1 MDPIPP
7 TIEWR
12 RGRVRL
18 IDQRA
23 LPGELRFV
31 ECASVDELCDAI
43 RLLAVRGAP
52 ALGAAGAFGVAL
64 AAQTIADQSGVQA
77 AASRLAAARPTAVNL
92 AWGVERALGAWEE
105 GGAAAAL
112 AEAERVAADDVAAN
126 RALGGFGAELVPDG
140 ARVLTH
146 CNAGS
151 LATVGYGTALGVV
164 RAAHDAGK
172 RPHVWA
178 GETRPVLQGA
188 RLTAWELDRL
198 GIPVTVIA
206 DVMAGSLMATGDVDL
221 VVVGADRIAANGDV
235 ANKIGTYPLAVLAR
249 EHDVPFVVAAP
260 TSTIDLTTPTGGRS
274 RSRNVPRTRSFASE
288 PSALHRTVSPPR
300 TAPSTSRPPGSS
312 PPSSPSEAS
321 SALRTRTRCVP
332 HRRRCRTP
340 PVRSGRE
347 PVACVGRGGFSG
359 NVPGMRPGG
368 GAGVRRLRA
377 HAARTTDAA
386 AACRRRPVAGAAR
399 VRRRRA

>member
-1 MDPIPP
+1 VDPIPP

-43 RLLAVRGAP
+43 RSLAVRGAP

-64 AAQTIADQSGVQA
+64 AAHTIADESEVRA
-77 AASRLAAARPTAVNL
+77 AARHLAAARPTAVNL
-92 AWGVERALGAWEE
+92 AWGVERALAAWEK
-105 GGAAAAL
+105 GGAGAAL
-112 AEAERVAADDVAAN
+112 GEAERVAADDVATN
-126 RALGGFGAELVPDG
+126 RALGGFGVELVPDG

-172 RPHVWA
+172 RPQVWA

-206 DVMAGSLMATGDVDL
+206 DVMAGSLMATGDVDI

-235 ANKIGTYPLAVLAR
+235 ANKIGTYSLAVLAR

-260 TSTIDLTTPTGGRS
+260 TSTIDLATPTGAAITVEERS
-274 RSRNVPRTRSFASE
+274 EDEVVRIGAERIAPDGVAAANRAFDVTPARF
-288 PSALHRTVSPPR
+288 V
-300 TAPSTSRPPGSS
+300 TAIVTERGVLRPPY
-312 PPSSPSEAS
+312 ED
-321 SALRTRTRCVP
+321 ALRTA
-332 HRRRCRTP
+332 
-340 PVRSGRE
+340 SG
-347 PVACVGRGGFSG
+347 
-359 NVPGMRPGG
+359 
-368 GAGVRRLRA
+368 
-377 HAARTTDAA
+377 
-386 AACRRRPVAGAAR
+386 
-399 VRRRRA
+399 

>member
-43 RLLAVRGAP
+43 RSLAVRGAP

-64 AAQTIADQSGVQA
+64 AAHTIADESAVRPA
-77 AASRLAAARPTAVNL
+77 ARQLAAARPTAVNL
-92 AWGVERALGAWEE
+92 AWGVGRALDAWEH
-105 GGAAAAL
+105 GGADVAL

-126 RALGGFGAELVPDG
+126 RALGGFGVELVPDG

-172 RPHVWA
+172 RPQVWA

-260 TSTIDLTTPTGGRS
+260 TSTIDLATPTGAAITVEERS
-274 RSRNVPRTRSFASE
+274 EEEVVRIGAERIAPDGVAAANRAFDVTPARF
-288 PSALHRTVSPPR
+288 V
-300 TAPSTSRPPGSS
+300 TAIVTERGVLRPPYD
-312 PPSSPSEAS
+312 EAIQS
-321 SALRTRTRCVP
+321 VRT
-332 HRRRCRTP
+332 
-340 PVRSGRE
+340 
-347 PVACVGRGGFSG
+347 
-359 NVPGMRPGG
+359 
-368 GAGVRRLRA
+368 
-377 HAARTTDAA
+377 
-386 AACRRRPVAGAAR
+386 
-399 VRRRRA
+399 